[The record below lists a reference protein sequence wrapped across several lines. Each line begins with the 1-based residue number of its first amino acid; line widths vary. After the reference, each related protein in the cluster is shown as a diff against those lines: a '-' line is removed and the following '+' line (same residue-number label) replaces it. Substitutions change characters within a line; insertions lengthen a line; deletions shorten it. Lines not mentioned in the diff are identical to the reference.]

1 MWSSGPYT
9 VAVRR
14 LFFAV
19 STTMFVDSLLYLAI
33 VPLLPWYADEF
44 GLSKVGAAV
53 LLASYP
59 VAFLLTTTPAGW
71 LAGRFGPRRVV
82 MVGTTFF
89 LAATALFALAQT
101 GDLLIVA
108 RLLQGI
114 GGGIGWAAAMAWL
127 TGNTA
132 PERRSR
138 TIGAISGVL
147 SAGAVAGPVL
157 GAVAGATSPELAFG
171 IAGAIALVALGAT
184 ILTPAGATL
193 PRDPALHRTLGQ
205 LLRHPLIICGLAL
218 ALADAAGV
226 AAVDLLGTLALGAA
240 GVGTTTIGIAIA
252 AGAVLGIAAGIV
264 AGRIGERVG
273 SFRIALIGGIGLGVM
288 PWILALP
295 LPTWM
300 ILAVLVAI
308 GPFFPILMTGIFPL
322 MTSAADDL
330 GLSHGTANALVNMVW
345 SAGFAIVP
353 LVVAPIAEALG
364 DPVAYVLSG
373 TLVAGLLVLATVMRS
388 RSRSL
393 SLSH

>member
-1 MWSSGPYT
+1 M
-9 VAVRR
+9 RR

-19 STTMFVDSLLYLAI
+19 SATMFVDSLLYLAI

-44 GLSKVGAAV
+44 DLSKVGAGL

-59 VAFLLTTTPAGW
+59 VAFLLVTTPAGW
-71 LAGRFGPRRVV
+71 LAGRYGPRRVV

-101 GDLLIVA
+101 GELIILA
-108 RLLQGI
+108 RLLQGV

-127 TGNTA
+127 TGNVV

-138 TIGAISGVL
+138 AIGAISGVL

-171 IAGAIALVALGAT
+171 IAGAIALVALIAT
-184 ILTPAGATL
+184 ILTPIGATL
-193 PRDPALHRTLGQ
+193 PKDPALHHTLGQ
-205 LLRHPLIICGLAL
+205 LLGHPLVICALAL
-218 ALADAAGV
+218 ALADAGAV

-240 GVGTTTIGIAIA
+240 GVGTTTIGVAIA
-252 AGAVLGIAAGIV
+252 TGAALGIGAGIV

-273 SFRIALIGGIGLGVM
+273 SFRVALIGGIGLGVM
-288 PWILALP
+288 PWLLALP
-295 LPTWM
+295 LQPWM

-330 GLSHGTANALVNMVW
+330 GLSHGTANALANMVW

-353 LVVAPIAEALG
+353 LVIAPIAEALG

-373 TLVAGLLVLATVMRS
+373 TLVVALLLLATIMRARS
-388 RSRSL
+388 RSMSM
-393 SLSH
+393 SY

>member
-1 MWSSGPYT
+1 M
-9 VAVRR
+9 RR

-19 STTMFVDSLLYLAI
+19 SATMFVDSLLYLAI

-44 GLSKVGAAV
+44 DLSKVGAGL

-59 VAFLLTTTPAGW
+59 VAFLLVTTPAGW
-71 LAGRFGPRRVV
+71 LAGRYGPRRVV

-101 GDLLIVA
+101 GELIILA
-108 RLLQGI
+108 RLLQGV

-127 TGNTA
+127 TGNVV

-138 TIGAISGVL
+138 AIGAISGVL

-171 IAGAIALVALGAT
+171 IAGAIVLVALIAT
-184 ILTPAGATL
+184 ILTPIGATL
-193 PRDPALHRTLGQ
+193 PKDPALHHTLGQ
-205 LLRHPLIICGLAL
+205 LLGHPLVICALAL
-218 ALADAAGV
+218 ALADAGAV

-240 GVGTTTIGIAIA
+240 GVGTTTIGVAIA
-252 AGAVLGIAAGIV
+252 TGAALGIGAGIV

-273 SFRIALIGGIGLGVM
+273 SFRVALIGGIGLGVM
-288 PWILALP
+288 PWLLALP
-295 LPTWM
+295 LQPWM

-330 GLSHGTANALVNMVW
+330 GLSHGTANALANMVW

-353 LVVAPIAEALG
+353 LVIAPIAEALG

-373 TLVAGLLVLATVMRS
+373 TLVVALLLLATIMRARS
-388 RSRSL
+388 RSMSL
-393 SLSH
+393 SY

>member
-1 MWSSGPYT
+1 M
-9 VAVRR
+9 RR

-19 STTMFVDSLLYLAI
+19 SATMFVDSLLYLAI

-44 GLSKVGAAV
+44 DLSKVGAGL

-59 VAFLLTTTPAGW
+59 VAFLLVTTPAGW
-71 LAGRFGPRRVV
+71 LAGRYGPRRVV

-101 GDLLIVA
+101 GELIILA
-108 RLLQGI
+108 RLLQGV

-127 TGNTA
+127 TGNVV

-138 TIGAISGVL
+138 AIGAISGVL

-171 IAGAIALVALGAT
+171 IAGTIALVALIAT
-184 ILTPAGATL
+184 ILTPIGATL
-193 PRDPALHRTLGQ
+193 PKDPALHHTLGQ
-205 LLRHPLIICGLAL
+205 LLGHPLVICALAL
-218 ALADAAGV
+218 ALADAGAV

-240 GVGTTTIGIAIA
+240 GVGTTTIGVAIA
-252 AGAVLGIAAGIV
+252 TGAALGIGAGIV

-273 SFRIALIGGIGLGVM
+273 SFRVALIGGIGLGVM
-288 PWILALP
+288 PWLLALP
-295 LPTWM
+295 LQPWM

-330 GLSHGTANALVNMVW
+330 GLSHGTANALANMVW

-353 LVVAPIAEALG
+353 LVIAPIAEALG

-373 TLVAGLLVLATVMRS
+373 TLVVALLLLATIMRARS
-388 RSRSL
+388 RSMSM
-393 SLSH
+393 SY

>member
-1 MWSSGPYT
+1 M
-9 VAVRR
+9 RR

-19 STTMFVDSLLYLAI
+19 SATMFVDSLLYLAI

-44 GLSKVGAAV
+44 DLSKVGAGL

-59 VAFLLTTTPAGW
+59 VAFLLVTTPAGW
-71 LAGRFGPRRVV
+71 LAGRYGPRRVV

-101 GDLLIVA
+101 GELIILA
-108 RLLQGI
+108 RLLQGV

-127 TGNTA
+127 TGNVV

-138 TIGAISGVL
+138 AIGAISGVL

-171 IAGAIALVALGAT
+171 IAGTIALVALIAT
-184 ILTPAGATL
+184 ILTPIGATL
-193 PRDPALHRTLGQ
+193 PKDPALHHTLGQ
-205 LLRHPLIICGLAL
+205 LLGHPLVICALAL
-218 ALADAAGV
+218 ALADAGAV

-240 GVGTTTIGIAIA
+240 GVGTTTIGVAIA
-252 AGAVLGIAAGIV
+252 TGAALGIGAGIV

-273 SFRIALIGGIGLGVM
+273 SFRVALIGGIGLGVM
-288 PWILALP
+288 PWLLALP
-295 LPTWM
+295 LQPWM

-330 GLSHGTANALVNMVW
+330 GLSHGTANALANMVW

-353 LVVAPIAEALG
+353 LVIAPIAEALG

-373 TLVAGLLVLATVMRS
+373 TLVVALLLLATIMRARS
-388 RSRSL
+388 RSMSL
-393 SLSH
+393 SY

>member
-1 MWSSGPYT
+1 M
-9 VAVRR
+9 RR

-19 STTMFVDSLLYLAI
+19 SATMFVDSLLYLAI

-44 GLSKVGAAV
+44 GLSKVGAAL

-59 VAFLLTTTPAGW
+59 VAFLLVTTPAGW

-101 GDLLIVA
+101 GELVILA

-127 TGNTA
+127 TGNVV

-138 TIGAISGVL
+138 VIGAISGVL

-171 IAGAIALVALGAT
+171 IAGAIALVALVAT

-193 PRDPALHRTLGQ
+193 PRDPGLHHTLGQ
-205 LLRHPLIICGLAL
+205 LLGHPLVICALAL
-218 ALADAAGV
+218 ALADAGAV

-240 GVGTTTIGIAIA
+240 GVSTTTIGVAIA
-252 AGAVLGIAAGIV
+252 AGAALGIGAGIV

-273 SFRIALIGGIGLGVM
+273 SFRVAMIGGIGLGVM
-288 PWILALP
+288 PWLLALP
-295 LPTWM
+295 LEPWM

-330 GLSHGTANALVNMVW
+330 GLSHGTANALANTVW

-353 LVVAPIAEALG
+353 LAIAPIAEALG
-364 DPVAYVLSG
+364 DPVAYMLSG
-373 TLVAGLLVLATVMRS
+373 ALVAGLLALATIMRA

-393 SLSH
+393 SLSY